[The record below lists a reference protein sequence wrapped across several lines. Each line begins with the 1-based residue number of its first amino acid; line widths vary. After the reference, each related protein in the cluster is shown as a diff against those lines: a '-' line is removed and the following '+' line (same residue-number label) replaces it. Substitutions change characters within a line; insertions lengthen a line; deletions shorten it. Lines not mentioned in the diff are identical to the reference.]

1 MSKRTNKRK
10 KKTKERIVNQKRSL
24 DEKNSS
30 SSSSSG
36 SSYSSSSSYGSG
48 SGSYSSSDTSSS
60 SESNSSSCTSS
71 SMTSSSSS
79 SNVSKYLPKKTTN
92 IVIPPL
98 LVSFLQINPETQPNY
113 LQNCTSNGYKLNP
126 IPFKKGNNDFS
137 SHLDPLQNNF
147 ILCSEEEILNAKICE
162 TLSNVRYNKEL
173 ILIRKANEEVILQ
186 KKTLNETQKKYDL
199 TIVHKCTL
207 ENLPKF
213 LDELVLFRSQTLQSL
228 KHFKYEKT
236 NIVLHHFGLP
246 NSSLFNF
253 IRSVEEWENKSHPSP
268 KIFLSFTF
276 TVLNEIL
283 NQLVVTTREQNKFE
297 DQNKNPNQKSKPKI
311 LKKKKV
317 KKKDEE
323 HEAKKEI
330 SKRKKTENKIPQLIL
345 LSISDLKY
353 VEQIDSTI
361 KEIRQT
367 RKNEKFLIIIK
378 IDKSIKEL
386 LKNNNNNNSNSNNN
400 NNDLINTE
408 NTNSNNSNSHRNS
421 NDIINNF
428 CNNLKQLG
436 VQEIFW
442 DWRYTFFY
450 IQNYII
456 QSKFEESYGNEYK
469 KFILL
474 KKTKEIKPSLVFW
487 LVQAPL
493 PNYYSWINNLCKI
506 RKIQQCKFY
515 EKKIFLK
522 KIQKYSHL
530 ISLIIIQSHYFSQD
544 NLLKNIK
551 NINNSLKIMI
561 FLPHDNLI
569 NENIPK
575 EIDTIVYNSEQI
587 QRFIFYFSKQKS
599 HEMKNGNQNDV
610 NEKRDGKKKKKK
622 KNEIEID
629 FKENENENGNEKQ
642 NGGIGNLMPSFSIEI
657 EKEISFRLIKK
668 IQEIN
673 HMNLSYNFTIKKIWK
688 IIGDYKND
696 SFLIKLLKAYPDL
709 NNKYTGKRIGNTR
722 ELFLPIRSAC
732 NIDSRNSTD
741 VCNNKE
747 CEICSLIKALPLS
760 GNGLTFFS
768 MPNNAFKYDL
778 QRQKKRNKKI
788 TFLMLLCSVICGK
801 PFLQKTEKTK
811 YGVKTFSKKSSKIYQ
826 KLVVYNVE
834 AILPKF
840 LYVYQAKTNDNN

>member
-36 SSYSSSSSYGSG
+36 SSYSTSSSSSYGSR
-48 SGSYSSSDTSSS
+48 SYSSSDTSSS
-60 SESNSSSCTSS
+60 SESNSSSCNSS

-98 LVSFLQINPETQPNY
+98 LVSFLQINPNTKPNY

-147 ILCSEEEILNAKICE
+147 ILCTEEEILNAKICE

-173 ILIRKANEEVILQ
+173 ILIRKANEEVIIQ

-199 TIVHKCTL
+199 AIVHKCTL

-276 TVLNEIL
+276 TVLNDTL
-283 NQLVVTTREQNKFE
+283 NQLVVTTREKNKFE
-297 DQNKNPNQKSKPKI
+297 DQNKNPNQKSKQKI

-317 KKKDEE
+317 KKKDKE

-345 LSISDLKY
+345 LSINDLKY

-408 NTNSNNSNSHRNS
+408 NTNSNNSNSHRNN

-428 CNNLKQLG
+428 VNNLKQLG

-506 RKIQQCKFY
+506 RKIQQY
-515 EKKIFLK
+515 
-522 KIQKYSHL
+522 
-530 ISLIIIQSHYFSQD
+530 
-544 NLLKNIK
+544 
-551 NINNSLKIMI
+551 
-561 FLPHDNLI
+561 
-569 NENIPK
+569 
-575 EIDTIVYNSEQI
+575 
-587 QRFIFYFSKQKS
+587 
-599 HEMKNGNQNDV
+599 
-610 NEKRDGKKKKKK
+610 
-622 KNEIEID
+622 
-629 FKENENENGNEKQ
+629 FKENENEKGNEKQ
-642 NGGIGNLMPSFSIEI
+642 NRGIENLVPSFSIEI